1 MNETTGSKSKLI
13 KKPGFNPKIKILEEK
28 ERKSDVS
35 TFFRGTNRGAK
46 EKFNIVAHFRKKVQN
61 DPCHYMWNKLETQS
75 IYLYCIN
82 PAFESWAEILL
93 RHPSEED

>member
-1 MNETTGSKSKLI
+1 MCLH
-13 KKPGFNPKIKILEEK
+13 
-28 ERKSDVS
+28 
-35 TFFRGTNRGAK
+35 FRGTNRGAK

-82 PAFESWAEILL
+82 PAFESWVEILL